1 MMIPNSEAATIT
13 RSGLLV
19 VNNRGTVLGGAFELG
34 DIFQYTLSYDD
45 AIFDADPDSNYGEFV
60 GALTSFTI
68 MPETVRAGIWSPT
81 SSMGSGNVSTETV
94 AAQTWS
100 FSVWADLG
108 FGPAVS
114 GFNPALLSMGFGGLP
129 ANGDTGGGQT
139 LGQITGSILDSV
151 SMGSS
156 NYVELSFENMTDSH
170 VVNFDLINFHAPEP
184 SRSVLVLAG
193 LMGLVWRRNRP

>member
-1 MMIPNSEAATIT
+1 MILKSEAATVT

-19 VNNRGTVLGGAFELG
+19 VNNRGAVLGGAFELG

-45 AIFDADPDSNYGEFV
+45 AILDSDSDPDYGEFV
-60 GALTSFTI
+60 GAITSFTI
-68 MPETVRAGIWSPT
+68 MPETVRAGIWSPP
-81 SSMGSGNVSTETV
+81 SSMGSGNVLTETV
-94 AAQTWS
+94 AAQTWT
-100 FSVWADLG
+100 FSVWADPG
-108 FGPAVS
+108 FGPAVG

-129 ANGDTGGGQT
+129 ANYDTGGGQT
-139 LGQITGSILDSV
+139 LGQVTGSILDSV

-170 VVNFDLINFHAPEP
+170 VVNFDLMNFHAPEP

-193 LMGLVWRRNRP
+193 LVGLVWRRNRP